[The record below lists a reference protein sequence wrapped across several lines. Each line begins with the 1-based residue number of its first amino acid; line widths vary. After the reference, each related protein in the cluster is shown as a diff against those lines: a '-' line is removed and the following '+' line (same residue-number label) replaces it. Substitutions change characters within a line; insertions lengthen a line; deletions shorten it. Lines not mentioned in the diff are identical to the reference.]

1 MCRLGPGTR
10 FGGAQFR
17 GKEEGLKASTHRVMY
32 ASNNVSVCL
41 SHTRKYTQAHYL
53 SICLS
58 IYLSIDLSLSM
69 YICTVY
75 NIYII
80 KIYMYILEHVY
91 MMCTHTCAIMC
102 MFARE
107 QLCRGPF
114 ACIRRLTFNYTCVDI
129 FICVCV
135 YVRMYTLMAAN
146 AVAVFCLIGVFLQV
160 A

>member
-1 MCRLGPGTR
+1 
-10 FGGAQFR
+10 
-17 GKEEGLKASTHRVMY
+17 
-32 ASNNVSVCL
+32 
-41 SHTRKYTQAHYL
+41 
-53 SICLS
+53 
-58 IYLSIDLSLSM
+58 
-69 YICTVY
+69 
-75 NIYII
+75 
-80 KIYMYILEHVY
+80 MYILEHVY

-129 FICVCV
+129 YRCVCV

>member
-58 IYLSIDLSLSM
+58 IYLSIDLSLSLYVYM
-69 YICTVY
+69 YCLQYIHNK
-75 NIYII
+75 NIY
-80 KIYMYILEHVY
+80 VY
-91 MMCTHTCAIMC
+91 T
-102 MFARE
+102 
-107 QLCRGPF
+107 
-114 ACIRRLTFNYTCVDI
+114 
-129 FICVCV
+129 
-135 YVRMYTLMAAN
+135 
-146 AVAVFCLIGVFLQV
+146 
-160 A
+160 